1 MILVFREL
9 GGERVLRL
17 NVLRPYLLNLKVNIV
32 ENKYTF
38 PDQLMQLEKKANVFR
53 YMVLSCCWETVKVIY
68 SHLCDT
74 FLLNA
79 ACARYYRQIWVFD
92 NIVLFMQSLLHP
104 NFKQIVQEIDF

>member
-32 ENKYTF
+32 EKKYTF
-38 PDQLMQLEKKANVFR
+38 PDQLMQLEKKTNVFR
-53 YMVLSCCWETVKVIY
+53 YMVLSYFWETVKIIY

-79 ACARYYRQIWVFD
+79 ACARYYTHRQIWVFD
-92 NIVLFMQSLLHP
+92 NVVLFMQSLIHP
-104 NFKQIVQEIDF
+104 NFKQ